1 MAPDS
6 PTAPARPRPARDPL
20 VPRVPTARARMT
32 NGTGGTILPGI
43 DQRSAT
49 ARRYRDLVAA
59 AAADQGGADRCSEA
73 RLQLIRRF
81 AALAVQAEAMEA
93 RLANGDPINIA
104 DYATLTSTLVRVVS
118 RLGINRLPKN
128 IVPSLAEYLD
138 EVAK

>member
-1 MAPDS
+1 
-6 PTAPARPRPARDPL
+6 
-20 VPRVPTARARMT
+20 
-32 NGTGGTILPGI
+32 
-43 DQRSAT
+43 
-49 ARRYRDLVAA
+49 
-59 AAADQGGADRCSEA
+59 
-73 RLQLIRRF
+73 
-81 AALAVQAEAMEA
+81 MEA

>member
-1 MAPDS
+1 
-6 PTAPARPRPARDPL
+6 
-20 VPRVPTARARMT
+20 MT

>member
-6 PTAPARPRPARDPL
+6 PTAPARPRPPRDPL